1 MRITRPQIIISEK
14 TPHDVNLDSRRTNH
28 DQGVCDGGE
37 DIYVALE
44 DERKD
49 REHAAEAVD
58 GHESDRDA
66 HNSTVRVDFVKLW
79 PVGTG
84 DKACAWKEQT
94 K

>member
-1 MRITRPQIIISEK
+1 M
-14 TPHDVNLDSRRTNH
+14 
-28 DQGVCDGGE
+28 
-37 DIYVALE
+37 ALE